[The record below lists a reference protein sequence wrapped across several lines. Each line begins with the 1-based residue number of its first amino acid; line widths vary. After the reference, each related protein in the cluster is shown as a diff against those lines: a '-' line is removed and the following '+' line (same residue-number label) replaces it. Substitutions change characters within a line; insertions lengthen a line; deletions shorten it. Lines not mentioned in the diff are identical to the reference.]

1 MIYGIGSATVA
12 FRENFPFTMQSS
24 PLNKVH
30 SESEATRSD
39 REAKLE
45 AQGEMPPRKETTEA
59 QTEPIPEAYIPPA
72 KVERKFLVA
81 EIPKVLGLRDGLR
94 VSQGYLAVEK
104 DGSEVR
110 IRKTDKAASLF
121 VKNAAGKAQVEVEVP
136 LTADQINAL
145 WPLTEGRRMS
155 KVTYQLDVA
164 DTPVTLDM
172 YEGQLSWLHI
182 AEAEF
187 QGRTVAEAF
196 TPPPWFKREVSD
208 LPAYKHSNLARE

>member
-1 MIYGIGSATVA
+1 M
-12 FRENFPFTMQSS
+12 
-24 PLNKVH
+24 
-30 SESEATRSD
+30 
-39 REAKLE
+39 LE
-45 AQGEMPPRKETTEA
+45 AQEA
-59 QTEPIPEAYIPPA
+59 TDRRAAQGSDSGAPEAGAGPAGAYEPPA
-72 KVERKFLVA
+72 RVERKFLVG
-81 EIPKVLGLRDGLR
+81 EVPKVLGLRDGLR
-94 VSQGYLAVEK
+94 VSQGYLAVER

-110 IRKTDKAASLF
+110 IRKTDKGASLF
-121 VKNAAGKAQVEVEVP
+121 VKNAAGKNQVEVEVP
-136 LTADQINAL
+136 LSASQIEAL

-187 QGRTVAEAF
+187 PGQTMAEAF